1 MNNKNYATETDQNES
16 PNSRQVTQP
25 VMIDKLAWIELKN
38 KSILSTKSY
47 GKDKYYIP
55 GGKRE
60 PGETDEQALIR
71 EIREELSVIID
82 PKTLHYFG
90 TFEAQAH
97 GHTEGILVKMT
108 CYSGEYSGSLKT
120 NAEIEEMKWLHYS
133 DKDKISE
140 VDQLIFDYLHQ
151 NNLLD

>member
-1 MNNKNYATETDQNES
+1 MSKKL
-16 PNSRQVTQP
+16 
-25 VMIDKLAWIELKN
+25 IDKLAWIELKN

-60 PGETDEQALIR
+60 MGETDEEALIR
-71 EIREELSVIID
+71 EISEELSVTID
-82 PKTLHYFG
+82 PATLQYMG
-90 TFEAQAH
+90 TYEAQAH
-97 GHTEGILVKMT
+97 SHEEGIIVKMT
-108 CYSGEYSGSLKT
+108 CYSGAYSGELKAS
-120 NAEIEEMKWLHYS
+120 AEIEEMRWLTYS

-140 VDQLIFDYLHQ
+140 VDQLIFDDLHR

>member
-1 MNNKNYATETDQNES
+1 MTNKI
-16 PNSRQVTQP
+16 
-25 VMIDKLAWIELKN
+25 IDKLAWIELKN

-60 PGETDEQALIR
+60 AGETDEQALIR
-71 EIREELSVIID
+71 EISEELNVTMN
-82 PKTLHYFG
+82 PETLTYVG

-97 GHTEGILVKMT
+97 SHDEGILVKMT
-108 CYSGEYSGSLKT
+108 CYSGEYSGELQPNS
-120 NAEIEEMKWLHYS
+120 EIEEVKWLHYS

-140 VDQLIFDYLHQ
+140 VDKLIFDYLHTH
-151 NNLLD
+151 NLLD

>member
-1 MNNKNYATETDQNES
+1 MTNKI
-16 PNSRQVTQP
+16 
-25 VMIDKLAWIELKN
+25 IDKLAWIELKD
-38 KSILSTKSY
+38 KAILSTKSY

-60 PGETDEQALIR
+60 AGETDEQALIR
-71 EIREELSVIID
+71 EISEELSVTMD
-82 PKTLHYFG
+82 PKTLNYVG

-97 GHTEGILVKMT
+97 SHDEGILVKMT
-108 CYSGEYSGSLKT
+108 CYSGEYSGELQANS
-120 NAEIEEMKWLHYS
+120 EIEEVKWLRYS

-140 VDQLIFDYLHQ
+140 VDKLIFDYLHT